1 MAAKIIIVS
10 SVKWKK
16 MLYVLSCVDDLVVAD
31 SNNESKE
38 RLNKLLKESSNR
50 TSEDNDPRH
59 ASKSR
64 K

>member
-1 MAAKIIIVS
+1 
-10 SVKWKK
+10 